1 MLSADDLAEI
11 GLPVSGTDD
20 YTVLIANS
28 AFDWL
33 LSNTTLKFDVED
45 ISSLKDLSPT
55 VKLFVVKFVDI
66 MNMGT
71 GISSE
76 SIGSL
81 SHSFD
86 TSSKSALI
94 WQYAQEL
101 LAGYLPSQVTVF
113 PARKRWC

>member
-1 MLSADDLAEI
+1 MLDANDLAEI
-11 GLPVSGTDD
+11 GLPVSGTDE

-33 LSNTTLKFDVED
+33 LSNTTLRFDITDV
-45 ISSLKDLSPT
+45 STLKDLPPT
-55 VKLFVVKFVDI
+55 VKLFVVKFIDV

-71 GISSE
+71 GVTSE

-86 TSSKSALI
+86 SSSKSALL

>member
-1 MLSADDLAEI
+1 MLNADDLAEI
-11 GLPVSGTDD
+11 GLPVSSDA
-20 YTVLIANS
+20 YTLLIANS

-33 LSNTTLKFDVED
+33 KSNTTLVFDVED
-45 ISSLKDLSPT
+45 VSTLKDLPPT
-55 VKLFVVKFVDI
+55 VKLFVVKFIDI

-71 GISSE
+71 GVTSE
-76 SIGSL
+76 TIGPL
-81 SHSFD
+81 SHSYD
-86 TSSKSALI
+86 SSGKSALI